1 MRPPGGLSTLPESGP
16 RSHAGH
22 VKVTE
27 IMSRSVITVTPA
39 TPIKEAARLLVEHG
53 VSALPV
59 LDVRGELVGIVSEAD
74 LIKVEARPDPRSQ
87 ATPMAPSAGTAP
99 RRVSDVMTREVISV
113 RAATEVSQAVRM
125 MLDAGIKRVPVLDGR
140 RVIGVVSRRDLM
152 RVIARNDHSVRHD
165 VEDRVKGLGV
175 SVDIAVDG
183 GVVTVAGS
191 PTARERGLV
200 ESTALSVPGVLEVRF
215 AG

>member
-1 MRPPGGLSTLPESGP
+1 
-16 RSHAGH
+16 
-22 VKVTE
+22 
-27 IMSRSVITVTPA
+27 MSRSVITVTPA

-53 VSALPV
+53 ISALPV
-59 LDVRGELVGIVSEAD
+59 LDARGELVGIVSEAD

-87 ATPMAPSAGTAP
+87 ATPLAPSAGTAP
-99 RRVSDVMTREVISV
+99 RMVSDVMTREVISV
-113 RAATEVSQAVRM
+113 KAVTEVSQAVRT

-152 RVIARNDHSVRHD
+152 RVIARSDRSLGHD
-165 VEDRVKGLGV
+165 VEEKITGLGL
-175 SVDIAVDG
+175 SALISVDG
-183 GVVTVAGS
+183 GVVTVAGT
-191 PTARERGLV
+191 PTARERGVV